1 MILTALLLATLVNQ
15 LVPVRPLG
23 GENPAAT
30 SHIIPLVC
38 DAQKVIHVPVSV
50 EGTPARPFLL
60 DTGASLTTID
70 ERTATRLA
78 LVGAGRIP
86 SPTGSDPL
94 VTAQITAGTAVL
106 GAGRVVTADF
116 RRLRALLGEVDGILG
131 SDALRAM
138 GRATIDYDRCI
149 LVAGETGPLPPGA
162 VRVPLE
168 FHEGRPVV
176 VISGGGRLVLD
187 SGAASVTIFTS
198 TRAAAGLRWRGA
210 PSPVRIDRLDG
221 VSAGWLG
228 RLACLTI
235 TSMELRDV
243 PAVAVRSWYD
253 GGDANAPDGLLPL
266 ALFSRVQL
274 VFDEGYAVLHPRP
287 GRPGL
292 PPPRSPSH

>member
-1 MILTALLLATLVNQ
+1 MILTALFLATLVNQ
-15 LVPVRPLG
+15 LVPDRQVG
-23 GENPAAT
+23 GERPAAV
-30 SHIIPLVC
+30 SHIVPLVC
-38 DAQKVIHVPVSV
+38 DAQRTIHVPVSV

-70 ERTATRLA
+70 EDTATRLA
-78 LVGAGRIP
+78 LAGAGRIP

-94 VTAQITAGTAVL
+94 VTARLTVGSSVL
-106 GAGRVVTADF
+106 AAGRVVTADF
-116 RRLRALLGEVDGILG
+116 RRLRDLLGEVDGILG

-138 GRATIDYDRCI
+138 GRATIDYDRCV
-149 LVAGETGPLPPGA
+149 LVAGETIGPLPPGA

-168 FHEGRPVV
+168 FHQGRPVV

-187 SGAASVTIFTS
+187 SGAASATIFNG
-198 TRAAAGLRWRGA
+198 TRAAANLRWSGGA
-210 PSPVRIDRLDG
+210 PSPVRIDRFDG
-221 VSAGWLG
+221 VSAGLLG

-235 TSMELRDV
+235 GSLELRDV

-253 GGDANAPDGLLPL
+253 ERDAKAPDGLLPL

-287 GRPGL
+287 A
-292 PPPRSPSH
+292 PR